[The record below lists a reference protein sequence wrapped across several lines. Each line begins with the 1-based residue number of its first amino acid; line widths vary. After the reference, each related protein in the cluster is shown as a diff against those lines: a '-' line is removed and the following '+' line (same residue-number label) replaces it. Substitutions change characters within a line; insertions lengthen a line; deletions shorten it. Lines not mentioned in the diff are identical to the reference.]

1 MHKKWYNCL
10 DITSLDLNCSNW
22 PISISSASTYQIKQ
36 IENFK
41 INYEWLLKVWENPYE
56 DMKITKHKIVFLEKM
71 ILKPFSSII
80 LYSTLNHLGIPVL
93 IQGSWILQF
102 RIFTLYTSFGVYL
115 AFLEHWFL
123 RRRFLKTHPIFTVS
137 RLSPFKNGFR
147 PLHQS
152 P

>member
-22 PISISSASTYQIKQ
+22 PISISSASTYQRKQ
-36 IENFK
+36 IENCK
-41 INYEWLLKVWENPYE
+41 INYEWLLKVWENHYE
-56 DMKITKHKIVFLEKM
+56 DMKITKHNIVFLEKM

-102 RIFTLYTSFGVYL
+102 RIFTLYTSFGVYFGIFRAL
-115 AFLEHWFL
+115 ILE
-123 RRRFLKTHPIFTVS
+123 KKIFKDT
-137 RLSPFKNGFR
+137 PYFHCFEIIFI
-147 PLHQS
+147 
-152 P
+152 